1 MKRYSLY
8 LNGQWVGGTSTS
20 MDKPAASIVN
30 DTFLPVSDPATGEV
44 FAEVA
49 TVDRAGVKKALE
61 DAQAALPGWRDLTAM
76 QRGDYL
82 LAIAAEVGRR
92 SDEIAEVMTRENG
105 KALAQSRGEVAG
117 TIDHLRWFAEEAR
130 RAYGRV
136 VPNQAPGKRHLI
148 LKSPVGVVGA
158 IAPWNFP
165 LVLSVRKAAPALA
178 AGCPVVLKPASAT
191 PLCNLIFAEC
201 VHAAGLP
208 AGVFQVV
215 LGPASEIAAEMLEN
229 PICRKI
235 SFTGSTPVGKGLI
248 EGAAKTCTLLSLELG
263 GNAPVIV
270 FDDAD
275 LDAAVEGTY
284 MAKFRNT
291 GQSCIA
297 ANRIFVQ
304 RGIYDRFV
312 AALAEKLKQQKIG
325 HGLEAE
331 VEFGAMI
338 DEGALKGALAMIDD
352 ALAKGARLV
361 CGGQRWGDVGSF
373 LAPTIL
379 ADVPDGAGC
388 LREEIFAPLAAVV
401 PFDDEQTVIAKAN
414 DTRFGLAAY
423 AFTSDLNRAWR
434 VAEALEAGT
443 VGINDGVPSTSNCP
457 FGGFKESGWGR
468 ELGSEGL
475 DAFLETKHVSFGG
488 VG

>member
-1 MKRYSLY
+1 MKTYPLY
-8 LNGQWVGGTSTS
+8 LNGKWVTTETT
-20 MDKPAASIVN
+20 I
-30 DTFLPVSDPATGEV
+30 PVVDPATGET

-49 TVDRAGVKKALE
+49 TVDRDGVRQVLE
-61 DAQAALPGWRDLTAM
+61 DAQVALPGWRSLTGM

-82 LAIAAEVGRR
+82 LAIAEEVRTR
-92 SDEIAEVMTRENG
+92 ADEIATVMTRENG
-105 KALAQSRGEVAG
+105 KALAQSKGEVNG

-136 VPNQAPGKRHLI
+136 VPHQAPGKRHLV

-165 LVLSVRKAAPALA
+165 LILSIRKAAPALA
-178 AGCPVVLKPASAT
+178 AGCTVVLKPASAT
-191 PLCNLIFAEC
+191 PLCNLLFAEC
-201 VHAAGLP
+201 VEAAGLP
-208 AGVFQVV
+208 PGVFQVV
-215 LGPASEIAAEMLEN
+215 LGRASQIAAEMLEN

-235 SFTGSTPVGKGLI
+235 SFTGSTPVGKRLI
-248 EGAAKTCTLLSLELG
+248 EGAAKTCTKLSLELG

-270 FDDAD
+270 FADAD
-275 LDAAVEGTY
+275 LDVAVEGTL

-297 ANRIFVQ
+297 ANRIYVEQ
-304 RGIYDRFV
+304 SIYEKF
-312 AALAEKLKQQKIG
+312 LAMFTEKLQQQKVG
-325 HGLEAE
+325 PGLEE
-331 VEFGAMI
+331 GVEIGAMI
-338 DEGALKGALAMIDD
+338 DEPALTGALKIIED
-352 ALAKGARLV
+352 AVGQGARLV
-361 CGGQRWGDVGSF
+361 CGGKRLGKTGSF

-379 ADVPDGAGC
+379 ADVPDGASC
-388 LREEIFAPLAAVV
+388 MNEEVFAPIAAVT
-401 PFDDEQTVIAKAN
+401 PFDDEETVIAKAN
-414 DTRFGLAAY
+414 DTEYGLAAY
-423 AFTSDLNRAWR
+423 AFTSNLQRAWR

-468 ELGSEGL
+468 ELGLEGM

-488 VG
+488 MG

>member
-1 MKRYSLY
+1 MKKYPLY
-8 LNGQWVGGTSTS
+8 LNGKWVKSEETIS
-20 MDKPAASIVN
+20 V
-30 DTFLPVSDPATGEV
+30 VDPATGET
-44 FAEVA
+44 FAKVS
-49 TVDRAGVKKALE
+49 TVDRDGVRQALV
-61 DAQAALPGWRDLTAM
+61 DAQAALPGWRSLTGM

-82 LAIAAEVGRR
+82 LAIAEEVRQR
-92 SDEIAEVMTRENG
+92 ADDIATAMTRENG
-105 KALAQSRGEVAG
+105 KALAQSKGEVNG

-136 VPNQAPGKRHLI
+136 VPHQAPGKRHLV

-165 LVLSVRKAAPALA
+165 LILSIRKAAPALA

-191 PLCNLIFAEC
+191 PLCNLLFAEC
-201 VHAAGLP
+201 VEAAGLP
-208 AGVFQVV
+208 PGVFQVV
-215 LGPASEIAAEMLEN
+215 LGRASQIAAEMLEN

-235 SFTGSTPVGKGLI
+235 SFTGSTPVGKHLI
-248 EGAAKTCTLLSLELG
+248 EGAAKTCTKLSLELG

-270 FDDAD
+270 FADAD
-275 LDAAVEGTY
+275 MATAVDGTL

-297 ANRIFVQ
+297 ANRIYVE
-304 RGIYDRFV
+304 RPIYEQFL
-312 AALAEKLKQQKIG
+312 AAFSEKLQLQKIG
-325 HGLEAE
+325 HGLEDG
-331 VEFGAMI
+331 VEIGAMI
-338 DEGALKGALAMIDD
+338 DEPALAGALNMIDE
-352 ALAKGARLV
+352 AVEQGARLV
-361 CGGQRWGDVGSF
+361 CGGKRWGEQGSF

-388 LREEIFAPLAAVV
+388 MNEEIFAPVAAVS
-401 PFDDEQTVIAKAN
+401 PFDDEAEVIAKAN
-414 DTRFGLAAY
+414 DTEYGLAAY
-423 AFTSDLNRAWR
+423 AFTNNLQRAWR

-468 ELGSEGL
+468 ELGIEGM
-475 DAFLETKHVSFGG
+475 DAFLETKHVSFGNMD
-488 VG
+488 